1 MLKYYTYL
9 FKIRIL
15 LKDKYGLEL
24 LRNLE
29 KFPLRTDPKLKE
41 YYTKI
46 AGRIKRVEEIKS
58 M

>member
-15 LKDKYGLEL
+15 LKDKYDLEL

-41 YYTKI
+41 YLYENCRTDK
-46 AGRIKRVEEIKS
+46 ES
-58 M
+58 